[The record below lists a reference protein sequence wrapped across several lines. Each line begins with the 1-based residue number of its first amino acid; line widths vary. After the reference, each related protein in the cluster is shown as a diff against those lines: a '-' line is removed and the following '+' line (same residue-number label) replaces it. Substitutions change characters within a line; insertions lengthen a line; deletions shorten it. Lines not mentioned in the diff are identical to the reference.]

1 MVAPPDLEGLG
12 VEGEEIDCRQQSKTS
27 GAKTRQQIA
36 IHGIRSIAFCRAS
49 RGAVNAV
56 ISACYP

>member
-12 VEGEEIDCRQQSKTS
+12 VEGEENDCCQQSKTS

-36 IHGIRSIAFCRAS
+36 IHGTRSIAFS
-49 RGAVNAV
+49 RLRKEL
-56 ISACYP
+56 